1 MNAAIWYTKLG
12 LSKCS
17 GVLAGI
23 LIFLLKLETS
33 TAYLKYVVEN
43 TEVCWPLK

>member
-1 MNAAIWYTKLG
+1 MWQYGKPSWVFPSAL
-12 LSKCS
+12 

-23 LIFLLKLETS
+23 LIFLLRLETS
-33 TAYLKYVVEN
+33 MANLKYVVEN